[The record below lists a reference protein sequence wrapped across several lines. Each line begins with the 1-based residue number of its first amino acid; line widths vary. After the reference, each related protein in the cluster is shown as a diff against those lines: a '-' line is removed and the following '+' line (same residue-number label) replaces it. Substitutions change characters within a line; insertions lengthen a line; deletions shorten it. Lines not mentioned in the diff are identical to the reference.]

1 MGYIDSL
8 MGRNEQTVF
17 LTRQHWL
24 VLAWA
29 ALTDVFAVV
38 LIIVASLLLA
48 SIGDSLGFLKVL
60 MVLAVFPLVHFVI
73 RFLNWYNEQYLVT
86 NRRVMQ
92 IRGVINKHVS
102 DSSLEKVN
110 DVVLDQSIL
119 GRLLGYGTV
128 EIITG
133 SDIGVNFFK
142 HIAQPVR
149 FKTEMLN
156 QKEGMAE
163 LDTVGARAKRVLTEE
178 PPSSGDVP
186 ELIAELD
193 ELRKRG
199 ILSDQEFEEKK
210 ADLLSRL

>member
-17 LTRQHWL
+17 ITRQHWL
-24 VLAWA
+24 VLVATALMDGLLAIA
-29 ALTDVFAVV
+29 ALVV
-38 LIIVASLLLA
+38 AILLGRAEGILA
-48 SIGDSLGFLKVL
+48 
-60 MVLAVFPLVHFVI
+60 VLAILVVFPIIHFVI
-73 RFLNWYNEQYLVT
+73 RFLNWYNRQFIVT
-86 NRRVMQ
+86 NRRVME
-92 IRGVINKHVS
+92 IRGVINKRVS

-110 DVVLDQSIL
+110 DVVLEQSIL
-119 GRLLGYGTV
+119 GRFLNYGTV

-142 HIAQPVR
+142 HMAQPVR

-163 LDTVGARAKRVLTEE
+163 LESYGSRARRLLTEE
-178 PPSSGDVP
+178 PPTSGDIP

-193 ELRKRG
+193 ELRKKG
-199 ILSDQEFEEKK
+199 IITDQEFEAKK
-210 ADLLSRL
+210 ADLLGRI